1 MPKRSLR
8 TRIAAG
14 LAIYSLML
22 ATVIIG
28 VGYSVHESLEL
39 LVWRAQLDGEISS
52 YLSDRARNPDT
63 ALPQSG
69 KLRAYLGK
77 ADSIDIPSSLRQLG
91 PGIHDDVNI
100 DGRESAVMVRELDGE
115 RIYMTIDI
123 GVFETEEKSIAHV
136 LLGLSLFGAAGLVL
150 TVWWL
155 SGRMLQPVTDL
166 AQSVDRL
173 QPGEKAERIAVSRNA
188 ATEVESI
195 ASAMNRLLDRMDTL
209 VERERGFVHTAS
221 HELRTPIAVIA
232 GAAQLALDQT
242 ELPAA
247 TRKPLLRIRSSAAEM
262 EQLIHMLLVLA
273 KSPERL
279 HASAQVF
286 SLDELLAEIVEDHR
300 HLLRDK
306 TVSMDIGNVT
316 PSSLQAPLRIA
327 QIAIA
332 NLIRN
337 AIQHT
342 DHGSIR
348 ILVEPAGV
356 LQIHDSGH
364 GTQPEDVSRRY
375 LANVRGEREGGSGIG
390 LALIIRICSHLDWDL
405 LLDTS
410 ENGGTVAI
418 LDLRASLTT
427 R

>member
-136 LLGLSLFGAAGLVL
+136 LLGLSLFGAAGLV
-150 TVWWL
+150 
-155 SGRMLQPVTDL
+155 
-166 AQSVDRL
+166 
-173 QPGEKAERIAVSRNA
+173 I
-188 ATEVESI
+188 
-195 ASAMNRLLDRMDTL
+195 TL
-209 VERERGFVHTAS
+209 GT
-221 HELRTPIAVIA
+221 
-232 GAAQLALDQT
+232 
-242 ELPAA
+242 
-247 TRKPLLRIRSSAAEM
+247 
-262 EQLIHMLLVLA
+262 
-273 KSPERL
+273 
-279 HASAQVF
+279 
-286 SLDELLAEIVEDHR
+286 SL
-300 HLLRDK
+300 
-306 TVSMDIGNVT
+306 
-316 PSSLQAPLRIA
+316 
-327 QIAIA
+327 
-332 NLIRN
+332 
-337 AIQHT
+337 
-342 DHGSIR
+342 
-348 ILVEPAGV
+348 
-356 LQIHDSGH
+356 
-364 GTQPEDVSRRY
+364 
-375 LANVRGEREGGSGIG
+375 
-390 LALIIRICSHLDWDL
+390 DL
-405 LLDTS
+405 LLRPEAVGRPLGVLGEGASTLIVGALIWVRYWAPRPS
-410 ENGGTVAI
+410 RPTTARSSGRTGSPGRR
-418 LDLRASLTT
+418 RA
-427 R
+427 